1 MTPCVPKDAGLTTML
16 SAKGR
21 VCGNKV
27 YILDELQTLRNRL
40 LGYIDQGMQKVQ
52 KREAD
57 ANAAKSAW
65 LDAEAQY
72 LVQKQKAEE
81 YDATVAQDLKKVQ
94 SLMSLLDLN
103 KARLSKM
110 RASVTEQL
118 SEIDEEE
125 AIIREL
131 LGYISDLHSSTVDV
145 VCLLYAHALVLS
157 SIVLFLRFA

>member
-1 MTPCVPKDAGLTTML
+1 ML

-27 YILDELQTLRNRL
+27 YILNKMQTLRDRL
-40 LGYIDQGMQKVQ
+40 KGYIDQGSQKVQ

-57 ANAAKSAW
+57 EAAAKSAW
-65 LDAEAQY
+65 LDAESEY
-72 LVQKQKAEE
+72 ILTKKKAEDS
-81 YDATVAQDLKKVQ
+81 DAIVAEDLKKVA
-94 SLMSLLDLN
+94 SLATLLDLN
-103 KARLSKM
+103 KARLSKV

-125 AIIREL
+125 AIIKEL

-145 VCLLYAHALVLS
+145 VSAFV
-157 SIVLFLRFA
+157 